1 MRSDNGG
8 EFVSK
13 NFESVLIKNQ
23 IRHEYSAP
31 FSPHQN
37 GTAERSWR
45 TLFDM
50 ARCILL
56 ESNLPK
62 FLWTYSVKISA
73 YIRNRCFN
81 QRIGKTP
88 YELFTNLKPNLQ
100 NMHIFGQKCFAYIQN
115 KKKLGDRSE
124 EGLFLGYDSN
134 SPAFLIYFPLINQVK
149 RIRCV
154 KFSNNNKVE
163 QTIDCDDVL
172 IFRPNSDNTLSDS
185 SQLSNKEIPKPEN
198 KYDLNINNDI
208 DVNVPDGNDNDDRY
222 PSGERKAPLYLND
235 YVTNLSDSMS
245 LDVKEVSI
253 DYCYKLNDIPK
264 TYNQAIKSKNCD
276 KWKAAMDKE
285 IKSLEDNNTYNLVSR
300 PKDKN
305 IIDGR
310 WVFTIKL
317 SPNNEE
323 TYKCRYVAKGFSQVE
338 NVDYYETFSPTAR
351 IISLK
356 LLIQIAI
363 QNDMLIHQMDVKTAY
378 LNANIDCDIYVQQ
391 PPGYIKKDS
400 NRIPFVCKLNKVLY
414 GLKQSGTMWNN
425 LLHSFLLSI
434 DFKQLFSDY
443 CVYIYNENNDHV
455 IIIIWVDDIVIAA
468 NSYKSLNYIK
478 SCLSNKFKMKDMGV
492 LQWFLGIEFIIESN
506 CIKMNQRNYAN
517 KILEKFKMSEC
528 KPKSIPCDLSM
539 NKLTQKDSTLLQD
552 VTLYRAM
559 VGSLIYIMTG
569 TRPDLCY
576 VVNKLSQNMSNP
588 TVAHFN
594 IAKHAL
600 RFLKFT
606 VDYELIFTKSKEPLK
621 IIGFC
626 DSDWGGSESRNSI
639 SGFSFMLSE
648 GGPLV
653 SWNSR
658 KQRIV
663 ALSSCEAEY
672 VAITHAVQ
680 EAKFI
685 RQLLADIQ
693 GGDKIPITLHVDNK
707 SAIDLA
713 NNPVHHQRSKHID
726 IKYHY
731 IRSEVASG
739 IVNLVYVPSESNIA
753 DIFTKPASAN
763 KLNNFSCM
771 FGKH

>member
-1 MRSDNGG
+1 
-8 EFVSK
+8 
-13 NFESVLIKNQ
+13 
-23 IRHEYSAP
+23 
-31 FSPHQN
+31 
-37 GTAERSWR
+37 
-45 TLFDM
+45 M

-163 QTIDCDDVL
+163 QTIDCDDVF

-185 SQLSNKEIPKPEN
+185 SQLSNIEIPKSEN

-222 PSGERKAPLYLND
+222 PSRERKAPLYLND

-317 SPNNEE
+317 GPNNEE

-378 LNANIDCDIYVQQ
+378 LNANIDCDIYIQQ
-391 PPGYIKKDS
+391 PPGYINKDS
-400 NRIPFVCKLNKVLY
+400 NGILFFV
-414 GLKQSGTMWNN
+414 
-425 LLHSFLLSI
+425 
-434 DFKQLFSDY
+434 
-443 CVYIYNENNDHV
+443 
-455 IIIIWVDDIVIAA
+455 
-468 NSYKSLNYIK
+468 NYIK
-478 SCLSNKFKMKDMGV
+478 HF
-492 LQWFLGIEFIIESN
+492 
-506 CIKMNQRNYAN
+506 
-517 KILEKFKMSEC
+517 
-528 KPKSIPCDLSM
+528 
-539 NKLTQKDSTLLQD
+539 
-552 VTLYRAM
+552 M
-559 VGSLIYIMTG
+559 V
-569 TRPDLCY
+569 
-576 VVNKLSQNMSNP
+576 
-588 TVAHFN
+588 
-594 IAKHAL
+594 
-600 RFLKFT
+600 
-606 VDYELIFTKSKEPLK
+606 
-621 IIGFC
+621 
-626 DSDWGGSESRNSI
+626 
-639 SGFSFMLSE
+639 
-648 GGPLV
+648 
-653 SWNSR
+653 
-658 KQRIV
+658 
-663 ALSSCEAEY
+663 
-672 VAITHAVQ
+672 
-680 EAKFI
+680 
-685 RQLLADIQ
+685 
-693 GGDKIPITLHVDNK
+693 
-707 SAIDLA
+707 
-713 NNPVHHQRSKHID
+713 
-726 IKYHY
+726 
-731 IRSEVASG
+731 
-739 IVNLVYVPSESNIA
+739 
-753 DIFTKPASAN
+753 
-763 KLNNFSCM
+763 
-771 FGKH
+771 